1 MPYAHSCTETMAAML
16 QTSAHLGR
24 MTVEGRV
31 ECMEVKK
38 LLIHP
43 IASGSPS
50 SAASVNRLRLCSS
63 LALSW
68 KWESSASSYSSA
80 PVFTSLLQDDF
91 MDRNSDCH
99 SGYWRDATFL
109 IQAPPP
115 LSPYFWFCH
124 NTSAVWPLETKAW
137 RRRDTF
143 LPDSLGTT
151 IPQAGAFMHYIS
163 LVPRLIG
170 LRTRLDCMHAIIV
183 YNNYVN
189 LQITVL
195 YCTVYTLL
203 VSFPDVQCHVW
214 PWAMGTPYVWERD

>member
-1 MPYAHSCTETMAAML
+1 MPYAHSCTETMATTL

-91 MDRNSDCH
+91 MDRNSDCR

-109 IQAPPP
+109 IQAPP